1 MTQQLLSWFNFI
13 ENFFGGQI
21 VPFPMF
27 VIDSGIPIKKFY
39 FVYSVPIGNAL
50 RKLPKYSDMANDI

>member
-1 MTQQLLSWFNFI
+1 M
-13 ENFFGGQI
+13 
-21 VPFPMF
+21 PFPMF

-50 RKLPKYSDMANDI
+50 RKLPKCLDGGRSLGSQTTLLLLETP